1 MNRIKTKN
9 NANFVVNPNPQSM
22 NVSLTERFQRI
33 TTFIFDID
41 GVMTDGSV
49 LALESGE
56 QARTFNVR
64 DGYGINRAVR
74 MGYRVGIIS
83 AQNQVGVRK
92 RLEYLG
98 VKDIF
103 IGSSPDGKLAI
114 YEKYLHDNNLKEDE
128 IVFMGDDLPDYEV
141 MLRKDALGACP
152 ADSAPEILG
161 IADYVSP
168 ANGGHGAVRDLIEQ
182 VMKAQGTWMKWF
194 EGK

>member
-1 MNRIKTKN
+1 M
-9 NANFVVNPNPQSM
+9 NPNPQSM

-114 YEKYLHDNNLKEDE
+114 YEKYLLKYHPH
-128 IVFMGDDLPDYEV
+128 FMHFLKVYDIIN
-141 MLRKDALGACP
+141 K
-152 ADSAPEILG
+152 
-161 IADYVSP
+161 
-168 ANGGHGAVRDLIEQ
+168 
-182 VMKAQGTWMKWF
+182 
-194 EGK
+194 